1 MTCKCKYKYA
11 YYAQCDIKDGLEAV
25 ISHDKEKSYTEL
37 IRSLQHNVRPLSYT
51 QQWLSLCQ

>member
-51 QQWLSLCQ
+51 QQ